1 MGANPKDHTADKIT
15 CDRIRDTGF
24 IPFAPKIDWYLTL
37 LRKCNHNE
45 VDIERKRFKNGLL
58 GWHRGLDKS
67 GSFWNRKRL
76 LETRFW
82 SIFCGWLMSC
92 CCCGGYGFQMRRGWC
107 RRYRDWKLRM
117 RGFLGCR
124 YDLIS
129 ISGCLSKSW
138 IHLLMMMGVSPL
150 QLMPLT
156 PFLFDFVRG
165 RERERV
171 VRGECGC
178 EARYY
183 HCTCVDYVYE
193 GWWSVL
199 SYF

>member
-1 MGANPKDHTADKIT
+1 MLK
-15 CDRIRDTGF
+15 
-24 IPFAPKIDWYLTL
+24 
-37 LRKCNHNE
+37 E
-45 VDIERKRFKNGLL
+45 KRFKNGLL

-82 SIFCGWLMSC
+82 GIFCGWLMFCCC
-92 CCCGGYGFQMRRGWC
+92 CCCGGYGFQMRRGCC

-124 YDLIS
+124 CDSIS
-129 ISGCLSKSW
+129 ISGCLLKNW
-138 IHLLMMMGVSPL
+138 IHLMMMMGVSPL
-150 QLMPLT
+150 QSMPMT
-156 PFLFDFVRG
+156 PFLFDFVR
-165 RERERV
+165 ESERV

-178 EARYY
+178 DCEATRYY

-193 GWWSVL
+193 RWWSVL